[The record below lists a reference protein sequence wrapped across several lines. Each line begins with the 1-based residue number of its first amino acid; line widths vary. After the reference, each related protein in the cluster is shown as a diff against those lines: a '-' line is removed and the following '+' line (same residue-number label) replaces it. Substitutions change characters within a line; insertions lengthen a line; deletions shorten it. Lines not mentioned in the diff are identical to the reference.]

1 MGLCFAELGHLGRRE
16 IACWGSVEQPAREVG
31 AKKVG
36 RDLWF

>member
-16 IACWGSVEQPAREVG
+16 IGCWGSVEQPKLG

-36 RDLWF
+36 QDLWF